1 MNGKTVTTVETVKE
15 TLTEHIDAL
24 TSCTHQVDT
33 DDHVFVCNIA
43 LVDTTGDVGVFQ
55 IHEAIRE
62 HVSQFDA
69 VVTTSD
75 MSYSTARIDVR
86 IPSDNLEIEEREP
99 TFEIYDGSDLNS
111 LHRDEDG
118 FMDMNDSEI
127 EFVEPVKTFNSWE
140 NASDYLERFR
150 GDANL
155 MWRELGP
162 LEEHT
167 LCQTCGQTVHTNS
180 DERLDD
186 LRYMHHVGTGH

>member
-15 TLTEHIDAL
+15 TLTEHIDSL
-24 TSCTHQVDT
+24 TSCTHHVDT

-55 IHEAIRE
+55 IQEAIRE

-75 MSYSTARIDVR
+75 MSYSTAQINVR

-99 TFEIYDGSDLNS
+99 TFEIYDGADLNS
-111 LHRDEDG
+111 LHRDDDG
-118 FMDMNDSEI
+118 FMDVDESEM
-127 EFVEPVKTFNSWE
+127 EFVEPVETFTSWE
-140 NASDYLERFR
+140 RVSEYLETFR
-150 GDANL
+150 DDSNL

-167 LCQTCGQTVHTNS
+167 LCQTCGQIVHTNS
-180 DERLDD
+180 DERLAD
-186 LRYMHHVGTGH
+186 LRYMHHASTGH